1 MLAMHVPGP
10 KVPIKPLW
18 ARFLAFHTDLRI
30 YGFTP
35 LPPPPLGRPVHA
47 DPGIK
52 SPPGGED
59 VVIRPGL
66 GGELS
71 GHVGR
76 ARRGSGECNLALCYT
91 LSHLY
96 NPLGVLYNS
105 LYNPK

>member
-1 MLAMHVPGP
+1 MMLGMRALFYLWVVRNREPLQTASPSLHTQKDTFPMLAMHVPGP

-52 SPPGGED
+52 SPP
-59 VVIRPGL
+59 V
-66 GGELS
+66 
-71 GHVGR
+71 GHVK
-76 ARRGSGECNLALCYT
+76 
-91 LSHLY
+91 
-96 NPLGVLYNS
+96 V
-105 LYNPK
+105 